1 MAALPMLDAFIGIV
15 TIYFTLSLTVTAFSE
30 LIIQWCGL
38 HAKSL
43 CTLITNMTES
53 GMCKKMLSHPRIE
66 GLKVKTSRNPSRIP
80 EDTFVYVL
88 LDCYLEGE
96 YLKNRKSPKKICE
109 LLREKAGLECTDEDR
124 LAYLDKSWQQQIYSY
139 WQQSNDNPK
148 VFEQYLE
155 CWFRDAGERCRD
167 WFKRKI
173 QTWVLLPIGLLVSII
188 INVNTIDMYRLLLE
202 DPILREQQVAF
213 AKQIM
218 ENQDFQ
224 TINCVIPGV
233 NDQPENPM
241 AKTCEELARE
251 MSVDM
256 PPIVGWNEST
266 PLVKAYE
273 EAGSFS
279 GLIEHSPWLL
289 IKNILGWLI
298 TAIAL
303 SLGSPFWFDV
313 INRLLKARERVRSI
327 SDTDDEER
335 PMKEADP
342 SALPIRRDAA

>member
-53 GMCKKMLSHPRIE
+53 SMCKKMLGHPRIE

-88 LDCYLEGE
+88 LDCYLDGE
-96 YLKNRKSPKKICE
+96 YLKHRNSPKQICE
-109 LLREKAGLECTDEDR
+109 LLRDKANLECTGDHR
-124 LAYLDKSWQQQIYSY
+124 LAYLDESWKQQIYSY
-139 WQQSNDNPK
+139 WQQSNDNPNN
-148 VFEQYLE
+148 FEQHLKT
-155 CWFRDAGERCRD
+155 WFNDAGERCRD
-167 WFKRKI
+167 WFKRRI
-173 QTWVLLPIGLLVSII
+173 QTWVLLPVGFVVSVI

-202 DPILREQQVAF
+202 DPILREQQIAF
-213 AKQIM
+213 TKQIM
-218 ENQDFQ
+218 ESQNIEEINCIIPGMN
-224 TINCVIPGV
+224 TIN
-233 NDQPENPM
+233 ENSD
-241 AKTCEELARE
+241 AKSCKEIARE
-251 MSVDM
+251 ISIDM

-273 EAGSFS
+273 KSGS
-279 GLIEHSPWLL
+279 LNELLEQSPWLV

-313 INRLLKARERVRSI
+313 IKRLLKARDRVRSTSEL
-327 SDTDDEER
+327 SDGENSI
-335 PMKEADP
+335 KET
-342 SALPIRRDAA
+342 SQSTSSIQRDAA